1 VIPRNAHRLLALALL
16 AAVFLAACGSDGG
29 GGGGTSSP
37 AATVDGTSFTDAQ
50 VAQNVK
56 IVTFHGDLNQNACG
70 SAHVAGESVAAACA
84 RFAVGS
90 LIQEHFVNGY
100 AADHSITVTQA
111 DADSIISQLEQSLG
125 SAQALD
131 TKLKSAGITRTDLND
146 LAHRIL
152 LFQAV
157 QKDVAA
163 KGADDAT
170 LKKLY
175 QDNILQFTTLDT
187 EHILVKTEAEANK
200 IYGEVT
206 APGFT
211 EKDFLALAK
220 KDSTDPTVTQNSG
233 ALGPIPA
240 SQLEQPFAEAAMAL
254 KPGEI
259 SKPVQSSFG
268 WHVIRLVSTKV
279 QSFADAR
286 ATLLQQQGVQVFDDW
301 LKKAVLAA
309 DIKVNPKYGTF
320 NPETQSVD
328 AVTSTATGS
337 PSSSASGSQVPASAT
352 PTSSP

>member
-1 VIPRNAHRLLALALL
+1 M
-16 AAVFLAACGSDGG
+16 AAAFLGACGSGG
-29 GGGGTSSP
+29 SGTSSP
-37 AATVDGTSFTDAQ
+37 AATVDGTNFTDAQ
-50 VAQNVK
+50 VAKNVK
-56 IVTFHGDLNQNACG
+56 IFTFLGELNQNACG
-70 SAHVAGESVAAACA
+70 SAHVEGESVAAACA

-100 AADHSITVTQA
+100 AADNTITVTQA
-111 DADSIISQLEQSLG
+111 DVDAIITQLEQSLG
-125 SAQALD
+125 GAQQLD
-131 TKLKSAGITRTDLND
+131 EKLKAAGITRADLGD

-163 KGADDAT
+163 NGGDETA

-200 IYGEVT
+200 IYDQAT

-220 KDSTDPTVTQNSG
+220 KESTDPTAAQNSG

-240 SQLEQPFAEAAMAL
+240 SQLEQPYAEVAQAL
-254 KPGEI
+254 EPGEI
-259 SKPVQSSFG
+259 SKPVQSSVG
-268 WHVIRLVSTKV
+268 WHVIRLVDTKV
-279 QSFADAR
+279 QSFADAK
-286 ATLLQQQGVQVFDDW
+286 ASLVQQQGVQVFDEW

-309 DIKVNPKYGTF
+309 DISVNPKYGTF
-320 NPETQSVD
+320 NPDTQSVE
-328 AVTSTATGS
+328 AVNSTATGS
-337 PSSSASGSQVPASAT
+337 PSSSLSGSQDPANAT